1 MIFFEQ
7 EIKNAYLIEPNPF
20 EDERGSF
27 RRHFCEKEFS
37 KNGIVSSV
45 RQANVSENKS
55 KFTLRGFHYQTGA
68 NAEGKTLSCISG
80 SIYDIIVD
88 LREDSP
94 TFKKWLSFELND
106 KNKKSIHIPPGC
118 ANAFF
123 TLEENCIIHYYCSQ
137 SYHPEAEK
145 GVRYNDP
152 SFNFIWPFEPEV
164 ISEKDKS
171 HPDFQLSIN
180 S

>member
-1 MIFFEQ
+1 
-7 EIKNAYLIEPNPF
+7 LIEPNPF

-37 KNGIVSSV
+37 ENGIESFI

-55 KFTLRGFHYQTGA
+55 KFTLRGFHYQIGA
-68 NAEGKTLSCISG
+68 SAEGKTLSCISG

-88 LREDSP
+88 VREDSP
-94 TFKKWLSFELND
+94 TFKKWMYFKINS
-106 KNKKSIHIPPGC
+106 KNKQSIHIPPGC

-137 SYHPEAEK
+137 SYNSEAER
-145 GVRYNDP
+145 GIRYNDP
-152 SFNFIWPFEPEV
+152 LFNFIWPSEPKV
-164 ISEKDKS
+164 ISKKDKN
-171 HPDFQLSIN
+171 HPDFK
-180 S
+180 